1 MKSMFLWLI
10 SPQPLQGPSV
20 INKRIPIEP
29 LDTVLFEFMQAWDP
43 KIQIKIKIRKKGPK
57 MLDLGIPKI

>member
-43 KIQIKIKIRKKGPK
+43 KMQKKIKLRKNSLKY
-57 MLDLGIPKI
+57 LI